1 MVENGTGASRAD
13 ALVRTMMAGGYRAH
27 GGVGHGGAEEA
38 AEARGRQT
46 GRPGAQTPRGR
57 EDVRGDPQ
65 VSAARAQGRRGS
77 GFPEMLDVTY
87 PAAPDKLEP
96 GSEVLCSIDPDGRLS
111 MLKSVGAEWTWE
123 VIPEDGSP
131 EEAGAALPQ
140 TPKYQGKW
148 PTMPKAH
155 ITRALV
161 ADLGALLA
169 KAAHTERGIC
179 LW

>member
-1 MVENGTGASRAD
+1 
-13 ALVRTMMAGGYRAH
+13 
-27 GGVGHGGAEEA
+27 
-38 AEARGRQT
+38 
-46 GRPGAQTPRGR
+46 
-57 EDVRGDPQ
+57 
-65 VSAARAQGRRGS
+65 
-77 GFPEMLDVTY
+77 MLDVTY
-87 PAAPDKLEP
+87 PAAHDKLEP
-96 GSEVLCSIDPDGRLS
+96 GSEVLCSIDPDGWLS
-111 MLKSVGAEWTWE
+111 MLKSVGAEWTRE
-123 VIPEDGSP
+123 EILEDGSP

-169 KAAHTERGIC
+169 KTAHTERGIC